1 MPCEL
6 NPFSDRIHIEQ
17 LEVFSRIGVPE
28 EERATPQRLAV
39 SISFWLYQ
47 EASALEDK
55 IENTVN
61 YSAVAEEAKSFV
73 RDQSVNLIETL
84 ADRLAIHLLK
94 TFPMQKVTV
103 ELRKFPLKDAKYV
116 AATVTRATSVGCKPP
131 TSG

>member
-94 TFPMQKVTV
+94 TYPMQKVTV

-116 AATVTRATSVGCKPP
+116 SATVTRATSVG
-131 TSG
+131 

>member
-116 AATVTRATSVGCKPP
+116 SATVTRATSVG
-131 TSG
+131 